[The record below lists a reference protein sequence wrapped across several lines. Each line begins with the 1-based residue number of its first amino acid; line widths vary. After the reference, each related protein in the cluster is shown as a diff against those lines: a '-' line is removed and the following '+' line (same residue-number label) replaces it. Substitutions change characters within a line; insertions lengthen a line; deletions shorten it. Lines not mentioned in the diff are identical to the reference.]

1 MLSDNGY
8 ALRIFLGESDKH
20 EGKPLYEWLIR
31 KAKEIGLS
39 GATVIRG
46 LEGYGAHSQIHT
58 AKILDL
64 STDLPVVVEI
74 VDECEKIES
83 FLPLVESVI
92 QQGSVVVQN
101 VHMRIYRKHK

>member
-8 ALRIFLGESDKH
+8 ALRIFLGESDKY

-74 VDECEKIES
+74 VDECEKIEN
-83 FLPLVESVI
+83 FLPIVESVI